1 MPKPAPTQ
9 GGALPTVVG
18 RATEVS
24 SPTATPSPL
33 AAAQVMITVDRTF
46 DPPTVIS
53 TGEAIE
59 WVNLDRSPQTV
70 TDDPAKVAAEGDA
83 QLPAGASPIDSGV
96 LNSGQSFIY
105 RFDTPGTYTYTSLPG
120 EQQGMLGRV
129 VVN

>member
-1 MPKPAPTQ
+1 
-9 GGALPTVVG
+9 
-18 RATEVS
+18 
-24 SPTATPSPL
+24 
-33 AAAQVMITVDRTF
+33 MITVDRTF
-46 DPPTVIS
+46 DPPTVTIR

-59 WVNLDRSPQTV
+59 WVNLNRSPQTV
-70 TDDPAKVAAEGDA
+70 TDDPAKVAAGADA